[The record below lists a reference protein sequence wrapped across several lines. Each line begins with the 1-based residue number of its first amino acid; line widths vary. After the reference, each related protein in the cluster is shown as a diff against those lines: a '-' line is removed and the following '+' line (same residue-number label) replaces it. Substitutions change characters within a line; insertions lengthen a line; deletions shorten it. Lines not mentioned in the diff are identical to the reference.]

1 MGLIFD
7 LFYKLYKWLVVTT
20 LAGLNTFAM
29 AVPCLL
35 CCYFSPKLASRI
47 FARWWAKI
55 NVYITPAQVQ
65 VHGRENLNA
74 RQSYVVVANHLSQFD
89 IFALYGWL
97 DLDLKWVM
105 KAEMRKIPV
114 VGITCKAMG
123 HIFIDRKNR
132 EKALL
137 ALKEAQSRLVDG
149 TSVLF
154 FPEGTRSE
162 SGKLQAFKKGAF
174 VMAKDLELPILPIT
188 VIGSNEVL
196 PTNTFDLKPGTI
208 HLVIHP
214 PIPASEVCEQTADY
228 LLNKARMQIATAL
241 DVSQVSPVAGA
252 VE

>member
-1 MGLIFD
+1 MSLIFD
-7 LFYKLYKWLVVTT
+7 LVYTLYKWLVVTT
-20 LAGLNTFAM
+20 LAGLNTLILAI
-29 AVPCLL
+29 PCLL
-35 CCYFSPKLASRI
+35 CCLFSPKLASRV
-47 FARWWAKI
+47 FARLWARI

-65 VHGRENLNA
+65 VYGRENLNSD
-74 RQSYVVVANHLSQFD
+74 QSYVVVANHLSQFD

-105 KAEMRKIPV
+105 KAEMRQIPI
-114 VGITCKAMG
+114 VGIACKAMG

-132 EKALL
+132 EKALR
-137 ALKEAQSRLVDG
+137 ALKEAQTRLVDG

-208 HLVIHP
+208 HVVIHP
-214 PIPASEVCEQTADY
+214 PIPATEVCEQSADY
-228 LLNKARMQIATAL
+228 LLNTARTQIASAL
-241 DVSQVSPVAGA
+241 DVTQVSPVAGA